1 MWLQSLRYLPTWSAS
16 TKDFGQL
23 SKIAVAWETRLRV
36 VALYAKL
43 GWPWVPTWHQSL
55 IFLLLVAL
63 LLGATTTNTVSE
75 HILVEINEIV
85 RGLIHWI
92 MKGSL
97 KKEHPNPNV
106 WDVPSSEP
114 FLRHSYC
121 HQIQNSGKL
130 SLQKQLPSFCTEFVH
145 LYNMYLHNFS
155 DSCSP

>member
-1 MWLQSLRYLPTWSAS
+1 MDIFSHPLMWLQSLRYLPTWSAS

-75 HILVEINEIV
+75 NILVEINEIV

-92 MKGSL
+92 MKG
-97 KKEHPNPNV
+97 
-106 WDVPSSEP
+106 
-114 FLRHSYC
+114 FLTEEGTSQTFGMFLLQGAFLSKIVDFFRHSYC

-130 SLQKQLPSFCTEFVH
+130 SLQK
-145 LYNMYLHNFS
+145 
-155 DSCSP
+155 